1 MSFLNIIKLFYYIL
15 IKRNL
20 YILRKNLSNY
30 NFNQK
35 ATSSYSNDLLE
46 LKENG
51 YVIIKNFISNNDCK
65 LIIQEIENFLNKNK
79 ELTWQDNNYSDHRIN
94 GAENISK
101 KINDFY
107 NNTLSIGLGE
117 YYYNGKLENLMT
129 MANKTTFVD
138 NNQGSGQG
146 WHRDGLN
153 FQYKAILYLIN
164 VDQNNGPFQLIAKSN
179 KLFNIFKTCF
189 KHGLN
194 PFDTRIKN
202 KVADKIIKNNQD
214 LLKTITGSAGD
225 LILVDTSLI
234 HRGCPLSK
242 DKRYALTNYY
252 YPKNIINKYKESFKP
267 VVKDKFY

>member
-1 MSFLNIIKLFYYIL
+1 MFFLNIIKLFFYIL

-20 YILRKNLSNY
+20 YILKKKISGY

-35 ATSSYSNDLLE
+35 ATSSYSNHLLE
-46 LKENG
+46 LKKNG
-51 YVIIKNFISNNDCK
+51 YVIIKNFVSNSDCK

-79 ELTWQDNNYSDHRIN
+79 ELTWHDRKFSDQRIH
-94 GAENISK
+94 GAENIYE
-101 KINDFY
+101 KINNFY
-107 NNTLSIGLGE
+107 NNKLSIELGE
-117 YYYNGKLENLMT
+117 YYYSGRLENLMT
-129 MANKTTFVD
+129 MANKTTFVE

-164 VDQNNGPFQLIAKSN
+164 VDQNNGPFQLIFESN

-189 KHGLN
+189 KYALN
-194 PFDTRIKN
+194 PFNTRIEN
-202 KVADKIIKNNQD
+202 EVVEKIVKNNQH

-234 HRGCPLSK
+234 HRGCPLNK
-242 DKRYALTNYY
+242 GRRYALTNYY
-252 YPKNIINKYKESFKP
+252 YPKNIINKYKEVFNP
-267 VVKDKFY
+267 IVKNKFY